1 MRGLELKMEAPNC
14 ISSHINNRSY
24 CFRGPKKMKE
34 YGKLPPNEWLI
45 KSIELYN
52 ENFLISERKKRIN
65 LAPNELCSIAEHKST
80 FADYLVD

>member
-1 MRGLELKMEAPNC
+1 
-14 ISSHINNRSY
+14 
-24 CFRGPKKMKE
+24 MKE